1 MSEHEGRLTVTH
13 DLKCISPYFEDVLSK
28 RKTFEVRKNDPD
40 FQVGD
45 YLVLRHY
52 RDGKYTGHNCAA
64 LIRYMLKG
72 PAFGI
77 EEGYVV
83 MSIEVVS

>member
-13 DLKCISPYFEDVLSK
+13 DLKCISPYFEAVASR
-28 RKTFEVRKNDPD
+28 RKTFEVRKNDRD
-40 FQVGD
+40 YQVGD
-45 YLVLRHY
+45 HLILRHY
-52 RDGKYTGHNCAA
+52 VDGKYTGHNCGA
-64 LIRYMLKG
+64 LVRYLLKG
-72 PAFGI
+72 PGFGI